1 VTEHVC
7 QLAELLTDLP
17 FHCIAGSLQC
27 PVRNV
32 SADSRH
38 IAPGTLFVALRGL
51 HADGHCFVDVA
62 LDHGATVVVGEAF
75 SVQLLQRVQVEGQT
89 VLQVPDS
96 RQALALI
103 ASAFYQHPSRHLHLI
118 GITGTNGKTTTAYIV
133 ESILQAAGH
142 AVGVLGTMNYRY
154 GSHRQAAV
162 QTTPEALC
170 LQQLLRHMVEAQ
182 MTYAVLEVSS
192 HALAQARVD
201 ACSFETCVFTNLSRD
216 HFDYHRTEEAYFA
229 AKARL
234 FQDFPARWHVL
245 NVDDP
250 YGHALQR
257 SSQARL
263 LTYGLQSEAMLKP
276 SAVQQ
281 TAHGLEFTLPTTQGR
296 LSIRS
301 ALIGQYNMYN
311 LLAGIAVAIALEVEA
326 EAIICGIARLRQIPG
341 CLERIDAGQDF
352 GVFVD
357 YAHTPGALEQVL
369 RAVRAT
375 TAGRL
380 ITVFGCGGDR
390 DPGKRPIM
398 GKIATTLSDYTVI
411 TSDNPR
417 TEDPQHIVN
426 DIVAGVDVT
435 QRYTTMLDRR
445 YAILHALDMARSH
458 DTVIIA
464 GKGYE
469 ASQIIG
475 TTHLYFDDREVTR
488 AALKRRC

>member
-1 VTEHVC
+1 MPERVHRLVDL
-7 QLAELLTDLP
+7 LADIP

-27 PVRNV
+27 PVRHV

-38 IAPGTLFVALRGL
+38 ITPGTLFVALRGL
-51 HADGHCFVDVA
+51 RANGHCFFDVA
-62 LDHGATVVVGEAF
+62 LDHGATVLVGEVF
-75 SVQLLQRVQVEGQT
+75 PPTLLQRVQVEGQT

-103 ASAFYQHPSRHLHLI
+103 ASAFYQHPSRHLRLV
-118 GITGTNGKTTTAYIV
+118 GITGTNGKTTTACIV

-142 AVGVLGTMNYRY
+142 AVGVVGSMHYRY
-154 GSHRQAAV
+154 GSYCQEAV

-170 LQQLLRHMVEAQ
+170 LQYLLRQMVEAQ
-182 MTYAVLEVSS
+182 VAYAVLEVSS

-201 ACSFETCVFTNLSRD
+201 ACHFETCVLTNISRD
-216 HFDYHRTEEAYFA
+216 HVDYHHTEEAYVA

-234 FQDFPARWHVL
+234 FHDFPARWHVL

-250 YGHALQR
+250 YGHALVR
-257 SSQARL
+257 TSRTRL
-263 LTYGLQSEAMLKP
+263 LTYGLHNAATLQP
-276 SAVQQ
+276 SAIPP
-281 TAHGLEFTLPTTQGR
+281 TPHGMAFTLPTMQGC

-301 ALIGQYNMYN
+301 ALLGQHNLYN
-311 LLAGIAVAIALEVEA
+311 LLAGIAVAITLEVEA
-326 EAIICGIARLRQIPG
+326 EAIMYGIAQLRQIPG
-341 CLERIDAGQDF
+341 CLEHIDTGQDF
-352 GVFVD
+352 AVFVD
-357 YAHTPGALEQVL
+357 YAHTPEALAQVL
-369 RAVRAT
+369 HTVRAT
-375 TAGRL
+375 TPGRL

-390 DPGKRPIM
+390 DPGKRPVM

-417 TEDPQHIVN
+417 TEDPQQIVN
-426 DIVAGVDVT
+426 DIVAGVDAT

-445 YAILHALDMARSH
+445 YAIIHALDMARSQ

-469 ASQIIG
+469 ASQVIG
-475 TTHLYFDDREVTR
+475 TTHLSFDDREVAR

>member
-1 VTEHVC
+1 MPERVQ
-7 QLAELLTDLP
+7 QLAELLAGLP
-17 FHCIAGSLQC
+17 CHCLAGSLQR
-27 PVRNV
+27 PVCHV

-38 IAPGTLFVALRGL
+38 ITPGTVFVALRGL
-51 HADGHCFVDVA
+51 HADGHCFFGVA
-62 LDHGATVVVGEAF
+62 LDHGATVLVGEEF
-75 SVQLLQRVQVEGQT
+75 SPQLLHRVHVEGQT

-103 ASAFYQHPSRHLHLI
+103 ASAFYQHPSRHIRLI
-118 GITGTNGKTTTAYIV
+118 GITGTNGKTTTASIV
-133 ESILQAAGH
+133 ESILYAAGH

-154 GSHRQAAV
+154 GSYRQEAV

-170 LQQLLRHMVEAQ
+170 LQHLLRQMVDTQVA
-182 MTYAVLEVSS
+182 YAILEVSS
-192 HALAQARVD
+192 HALVQARVD

-216 HFDYHRTEEAYFA
+216 HLDYHRTEEAYFA

-234 FQDFPARWHVL
+234 FHDFPARWHVL

-250 YGHALQR
+250 YGQALCR
-257 SSQARL
+257 TSRARL
-263 LTYGLQSEAMLKP
+263 LTYGLQSDAVLKP
-276 SAVQQ
+276 STIQQ
-281 TAHGLEFTLPTTQGR
+281 TAHGIEFTLPTTQGR

-301 ALIGQYNMYN
+301 ALIGQHNMYN
-311 LLAGIAVAIALEVEA
+311 LLAGIAVAIILEVEA
-326 EAIICGIARLRQIPG
+326 EAIVGGIAQLRQIPG

-352 GVFVD
+352 EVFVD
-357 YAHTPGALEQVL
+357 YAHTPDALKQAL
-369 RAVRAT
+369 RSVRAIT
-375 TAGRL
+375 PGRL

-390 DPGKRPIM
+390 DRGKRFVM

-426 DIVAGVDVT
+426 DIVAGVDAT
-435 QRYTTMLDRR
+435 QRYITMLDRR
-445 YAILHALDMARSH
+445 YAIIHALDLARTH

-469 ASQIIG
+469 TSQVIG
-475 TTHLYFDDREVTR
+475 TTHLFFDDREVAR
-488 AALKRRC
+488 EALKRRC